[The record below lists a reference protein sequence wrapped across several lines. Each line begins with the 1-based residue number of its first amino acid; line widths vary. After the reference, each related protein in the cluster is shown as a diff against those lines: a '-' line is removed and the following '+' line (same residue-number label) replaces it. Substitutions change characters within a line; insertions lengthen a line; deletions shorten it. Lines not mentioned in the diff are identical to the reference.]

1 MNLKR
6 TPLFEEHRKL
16 KARMVPF
23 AGWEMP
29 VQYTSIIEEHLAV
42 RTYAG
47 IFDVSHMGEIIVKG
61 KDSISF
67 LEKITPNYVEDQRIN
82 QIRYNAILNHH
93 GGIKDDVTIFRE
105 SEDSF
110 MMIVNASNVDKIWN
124 YLNEE
129 KQSFNQIDI
138 LNNSNDYSMIAI
150 QGPEA
155 ENITIEIFKDYA
167 TAIKELKYYHFVDI
181 YHKNELIRI
190 SRTGYTGEDGF
201 EILCNHHNAIY
212 LWNEFIHKNIKPCG
226 LGARD
231 SLRLEALYPLYGHE
245 LNEDRTPIEGGIGW
259 IVKDKDINYYGKDK
273 LLLQKKEN
281 PEKIIVPF
289 KMTDKNI
296 PREGYKVYGK
306 EINHQYSSPP
316 CLLPEMITEI
326 DYIGQVQSGL
336 FSPSL
341 KIGIGTAFIPFSFKN
356 SNKEIFIEIRDKKIK
371 ASIHNGPFIKG
382 TAGKNK

>member
-1 MNLKR
+1 
-6 TPLFEEHRKL
+6 
-16 KARMVPF
+16 MVPF

-129 KQSFNQIDI
+129 KQSFNHIDI
-138 LNNSNDYSMIAI
+138 LNKSNDYSMIAI

-201 EILCNHHNAIY
+201 EILCNHHIAIY

-316 CLLPEMITEI
+316 CLLPEMITEM

-356 SNKEIFIEIRDKKIK
+356 SNKGIFIEIRDKKVK